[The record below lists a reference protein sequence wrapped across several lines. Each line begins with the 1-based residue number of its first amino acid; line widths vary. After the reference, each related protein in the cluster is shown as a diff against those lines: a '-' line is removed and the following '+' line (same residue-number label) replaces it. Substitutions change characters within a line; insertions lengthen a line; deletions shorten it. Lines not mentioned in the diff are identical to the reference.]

1 MNDLTRLAVDAALE
15 AGADY
20 ADARVVDRAQEQ
32 ISVKNGTVEAVAS
45 STDAGI
51 GVRALV
57 DGHWGFASTAKLE
70 GDAIKEAARLAVRI
84 ARASGQAPTEPVSL
98 SEVEPV
104 SDRWS
109 SQFEIDPFE
118 VPLEDKLGLLLDAD
132 QAVRQEPQV
141 RVSQAV
147 FRAYRED
154 KWFASS
160 EGSDIEQSLVEC
172 GAQLSAQA
180 VEGEETQER
189 SFPSG
194 LGGYF
199 AARGYEIVAGED
211 WTAGGERIGRE
222 AAALLS
228 APPCPK
234 RESPL
239 IIDGSHMALQVHESC
254 GHPIELDRVFG
265 SEASY
270 AGTSFLKP
278 DKLSGF
284 RYGSDLVNLT
294 ADATVPGGC
303 GTFGYDDE
311 GVPAQRTPIV
321 EGGLFKGYLT
331 SRETAPRLGWKS
343 NGSMRADGWNRMPLV
358 RMTNINLE
366 SGDWTLEEMMEDM
379 GDGLYFESTK
389 SWSIDDL
396 RLNFQFA
403 TEIGWQVK
411 DGSLGPIVKNPT
423 YQGVTPEFWGRCDAI
438 GSRDHWRMWGVLN
451 CAKGEPMQLMHV
463 GHGAAPTRFSSVR
476 VGVMQEA
483 EGE

>member
-1 MNDLTRLAVDAALE
+1 VNDLARLAVAAALE

-20 ADARVVDRAQEQ
+20 ADARVVDRTHEQ
-32 ISVKNGTVEAVAS
+32 ITVKNGAVEGVACD
-45 STDAGI
+45 TDAGI
-51 GVRALV
+51 GVRVLV
-57 DGHWGFASTAKLE
+57 GGHWGFASTAKLE
-70 GDAIKEAARLAVRI
+70 PDAIREAARLAVRVG
-84 ARASGQAPTEPVSL
+84 RASGQVPTEAVSL
-98 SEVEPV
+98 SDVDPV
-104 SDRWS
+104 TDRWA
-109 SQFEIDPFE
+109 SQFQTDPFE
-118 VPLEDKLGLLLDAD
+118 VPLEDKIDLLLDAD
-132 QAVRQEPQV
+132 RAIRQEPKV

-147 FRAYRED
+147 FRAYRD
-154 KWFASS
+154 QKWFSSS
-160 EGSDIEQSLVEC
+160 EGSDIEQANLEC

-194 LGGYF
+194 LDGYY
-199 AARGYEIVAGED
+199 AARGYEVVTDED
-211 WTAGGERIGRE
+211 WVAGGERIGRE

-228 APPCPK
+228 AAPCPSG
-234 RESPL
+234 EQPL

-270 AGTSFLKP
+270 AGTSFLTP

-294 ADATVPGGC
+294 ADATVRGGC

-321 EGGLFKGYLT
+321 AGGMFAGYLT

-343 NGSMRADGWNRMPLV
+343 NGSMRADGWNRMPIV

-366 SGDWTLEEMMEDM
+366 PGDWTLEEMIQDM
-379 GDGLYFESTK
+379 GDGLYFETTK

-403 TEIGWQVK
+403 NEIGWQVK
-411 DGSLGPIVKNPT
+411 GGSLGKVVKNPT

-438 GSRDHWRMWGVLN
+438 GNRDHWRMWGVLN
-451 CAKGEPMQLMHV
+451 CAKGQPIQLIHV
-463 GHGAAPTRFSSVR
+463 GHGAPPTRFSKVR
-476 VGVMQEA
+476 VGVMR
-483 EGE
+483 EGESE